1 MFGGDPEFPSPR
13 PQETRRQGF
22 TGKSVE
28 GEGEAGPGS
37 HRATRML
44 QPLHPTRPTS
54 SFPAAPKAWLALKR
68 IPEQS

>member
-1 MFGGDPEFPSPR
+1 MFEGDPEFPSPR

-37 HRATRML
+37 HGATRML
-44 QPLHPTRPTS
+44 QPLPSHSTYLIFS
-54 SFPAAPKAWLALKR
+54 CCPKGLACSQKD
-68 IPEQS
+68 P